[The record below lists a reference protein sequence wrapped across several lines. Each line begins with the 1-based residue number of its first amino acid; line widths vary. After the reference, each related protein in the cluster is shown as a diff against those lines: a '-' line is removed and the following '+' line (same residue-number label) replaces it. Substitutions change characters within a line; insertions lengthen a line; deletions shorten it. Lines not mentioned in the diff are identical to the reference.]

1 MDILTESDGH
11 QREESIN
18 EARLE
23 QLLSEKLMQGYV
35 LLESS
40 CPVCATPLV
49 KNHHMVPK
57 SLSVRSESFEGGTFK
72 HNVLLPQD
80 SFDQPF
86 RPVEGVPICVSCKSH
101 VITQETEI
109 SILEQCDSL
118 RDKGSIYVALKE
130 VYEGPSAG
138 DSDDEN
144 NQTKENNKSAN
155 SKSFHSPPEIIHLE
169 TFEEE
174 KFIHSRHQHLNVDI
188 HAVECEDN
196 DMNSAFEVVS
206 SPRVAIGDD
215 VFTSEPVHIFAEED
229 EEMEVEQQPQEHPE
243 PIFVEDPAYIA
254 ETSSVTKKIESDGA
268 ETTEEYSVR

>member
-1 MDILTESDGH
+1 MNMLTENDGH
-11 QREESIN
+11 RREESIN

-35 LLESS
+35 LLEAS
-40 CPVCATPLV
+40 CPVCSTPLV

-57 SLSVRSESFEGGTFK
+57 SLSMKSESFEGGTFK
-72 HNVLLPQD
+72 KNVLLPQE

-130 VYEGPSAG
+130 VKEGPSAG
-138 DSDDEN
+138 GSDDEN
-144 NQTKENNKSAN
+144 HQPQANNKN
-155 SKSFHSPPEIIHLE
+155 FDSPPEVIHLE
-169 TFEEE
+169 NIEEE
-174 KFIHSRHQHLNVDI
+174 NFINSRRLHLDVDI

-196 DMNSAFEVVS
+196 DMNSAFEVIS
-206 SPRVAIGDD
+206 SPRVAVGHD
-215 VFTSEPVHIFAEED
+215 VLKSEPVHIFAEED
-229 EEMEVEQQPQEHPE
+229 EDMEVEQQPQEHPE

-254 ETSSVTKKIESDGA
+254 ETSSGTKKESLDRA
-268 ETTEEYSVR
+268 DVIEEYSVR